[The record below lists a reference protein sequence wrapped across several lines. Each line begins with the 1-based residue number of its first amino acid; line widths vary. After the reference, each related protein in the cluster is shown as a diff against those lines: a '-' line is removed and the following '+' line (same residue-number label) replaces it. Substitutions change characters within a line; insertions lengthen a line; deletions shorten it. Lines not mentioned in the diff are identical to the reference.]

1 MRGVDA
7 SCLRC
12 LRGRTTAR
20 RYSAEAGV
28 GEREARADLESLVGS
43 GVGIKRDGGYCF
55 DPADTLSAALL
66 LLGRGEPLE
75 GVSAELDWRSFE
87 GLAARILESCGYAVE
102 RNLVL
107 RSPRAEID
115 VAAAGRGVSLLVDC
129 KHWMRLSPSQAARAA
144 RMQARRA
151 KLHALSGRAGI
162 AVPAVVALQP
172 DVEFAA
178 GVPIVAIAKLGGF
191 ADELPGRLDEVV
203 WFSPDQDGS

>member
-1 MRGVDA
+1 MDA

-12 LRGRTTAR
+12 LRGCITVPS
-20 RYSAEAGV
+20 YSAEVGV
-28 GEREARADLESLVGS
+28 GEREARADLEFLVGS
-43 GVGIKRDGGYCF
+43 GVGLKQDNRYCF
-55 DPADTLSAALL
+55 DSADMLSAALL

-75 GVSAELDWRSFE
+75 RISAELDWRSFE
-87 GLAARILESCGYAVE
+87 GLAARILESCGYITE

-115 VAAAGRGVSLLVDC
+115 VVATGRGVALLVDC
-129 KHWMRLSPSQAARAA
+129 KHWMRLSPSQATRAA

-151 KLHALSGRAGI
+151 KLYALSGRTGI
-162 AVPAVVALQP
+162 AVPAIVALQP

-178 GVPIVAIAKLGGF
+178 GVPIVAISKLGGF

-203 WFSPDQDGS
+203 WFSPDQNSS

>member
-1 MRGVDA
+1 MDA

-12 LRGRTTAR
+12 LRGCVTAR
-20 RYSAEAGV
+20 RYSKEAGV
-28 GEREARADLESLVGS
+28 GEREARADLESLVDS
-43 GVGIKRDGGYCF
+43 GIGLEQGGKYCF
-55 DPADTLSAALL
+55 EPADALSAALL

-75 GVSAELDWRSFE
+75 EVSAELDWRSFE
-87 GLAARILESCGYAVE
+87 GLAARILESRGYAVE

-107 RSPRAEID
+107 RAPRAEID
-115 VAAAGRGVSLLVDC
+115 VAATGRGVALLVDC

-151 KLHALSGRAGI
+151 RLYALSGRAGL
-162 AVPAVVALQP
+162 AVPAVVALRP

-178 GVPIVAIAKLGGF
+178 GVPVVAVSKLGGF

-203 WFSPDQDGS
+203 RFSPDQDGG